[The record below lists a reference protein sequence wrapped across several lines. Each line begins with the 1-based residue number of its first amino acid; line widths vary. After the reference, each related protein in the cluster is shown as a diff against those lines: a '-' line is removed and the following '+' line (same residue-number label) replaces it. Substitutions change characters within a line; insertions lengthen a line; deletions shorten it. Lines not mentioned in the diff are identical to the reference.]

1 MQITKLKIE
10 HALALETRRLFCFLS
25 HLRLVASRSLFV
37 LLILILKYILELSY
51 IKINKI
57 IISRD
62 L

>member
-25 HLRLVASRSLFV
+25 HLRLASRSLFV